1 MTSNH
6 FENLPCEIQNIIYE
20 KCGKEEWSEKV
31 KEVNKDVRTKK
42 KAKEFSDLLFRA
54 RTDINALWQV
64 RNAWK

>member
-1 MTSNH
+1 MNY
-6 FENLPCEIQNIIYE
+6 FYDLPYDIQNIIYE

-31 KEVNKDVRTKK
+31 KEVNKDVRTRNKTK
-42 KAKEFSDLLFRA
+42 DFSELLFRA

>member
-1 MTSNH
+1 MNY
-6 FENLPCEIQNIIYE
+6 FYDLPYDIQSIIYE

-42 KAKEFSDLLFRA
+42 KTMEFSELLFRA

-64 RNAWK
+64 RNSWK